1 MRWTLWVFARIE
13 WGGYTVS
20 QNPFFLLLNLFISQ
34 NVLHDK
40 SGNDVNGLNFDVD
53 YQTTVSGNEKAVWF

>member
-20 QNPFFLLLNLFISQ
+20 QNQFFLLLNLSYFQ
-34 NVLHDK
+34 NELHDK
-40 SGNDVNGLNFDVD
+40 SGNDVNGLYFDVD
-53 YQTTVSGNEKAVWF
+53 CQTSVTGNEKAVWF